1 MSDQQAPSQD
11 PTPSV
16 VEPKNAKKTPSS
28 NGWALGVAIIAIG
41 AILLARNLGIDFF
54 FLEFDNWWAIFILLA
69 AIGPLQHAY
78 STFMREGFTNPVANS
93 LVTTG
98 AIVFVALLFLMD
110 LSFMVWWP
118 VFVIIGGLYMLTS
131 RSNL

>member
-1 MSDQQAPSQD
+1 MSDQQTPSQD
-11 PTPSV
+11 SVPTV
-16 VEPKNAKKTPSS
+16 AEPKNAKKASSS

-78 STFMREGFTNPVANS
+78 STFTKEGFTNAVANS

>member
-1 MSDQQAPSQD
+1 MSDQQVPSQD
-11 PTPSV
+11 PAPAAV
-16 VEPKNAKKTPSS
+16 AKNVKKASS
-28 NGWALGVAIIAIG
+28 GSNWALGIAIVAIG

-78 STFMREGFTNPVANS
+78 SSFMREGFSNAVANS

-98 AIVFVALLFLMD
+98 AIVFVALIFLLD
-110 LSFMVWWP
+110 LAFTVWWP
-118 VFVIIGGLYMLTS
+118 VFVIVGGLYMLTS
-131 RSNL
+131 RNS